1 MKASRFASITRFV
14 SVAAIPL
21 AMTLAAGSASAQYGG
36 QGYPSQQYP
45 RQDRRD
51 RNANQQQ
58 ELFEWAGRVDR
69 EIRIEVGRNAAHII
83 NMGSNERN
91 NGGRIRSFVP
101 MPRQPGTVTVQ
112 VLEGRGK
119 VDVIEQPNARNGYT
133 AVIRLRDP
141 DGGSARYRIAAYFTP
156 DNYGRG
162 GRRR

>member
-1 MKASRFASITRFV
+1 
-14 SVAAIPL
+14 
-21 AMTLAAGSASAQYGG
+21 
-36 QGYPSQQYP
+36 
-45 RQDRRD
+45 
-51 RNANQQQ
+51 
-58 ELFEWAGRVDR
+58 
-69 EIRIEVGRNAAHII
+69 
-83 NMGSNERN
+83 
-91 NGGRIRSFVP
+91 